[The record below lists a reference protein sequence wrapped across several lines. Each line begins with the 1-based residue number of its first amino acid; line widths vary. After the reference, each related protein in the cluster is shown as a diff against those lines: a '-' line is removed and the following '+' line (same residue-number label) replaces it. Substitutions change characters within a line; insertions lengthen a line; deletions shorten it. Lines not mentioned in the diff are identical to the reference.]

1 MKAFSFLFYKFFIML
16 PTRKSQHHK
25 FLQFPY
31 SLFFLTFSL
40 ISFCSH
46 GLKRD
51 TAAGRYI
58 FIYFRYTANRHATTL
73 GQQEFIS
80 YYFLLVIYYHILYV
94 ILYIMLIQ
102 IFSPFFVFFFC
113 FFSSFFFF
121 ASSFYSNSCSQHS
134 DIHTYSCICNTA
146 SLFFC
151 FSYSYILF
159 SQHPEARQS
168 FFTMMK
174 GSASIEFTASYLP
187 VSFQFLLE

>member
-1 MKAFSFLFYKFFIML
+1 ML

-102 IFSPFFVFFFC
+102 IFSPFFVFFFV
-113 FFSSFFFF
+113 FFLLFFLHLHFIQIPVHNTAIYIHIRVYVTLPPFFFF
-121 ASSFYSNSCSQHS
+121 FVSLILIFYSRNIQRPDSH
-134 DIHTYSCICNTA
+134 
-146 SLFFC
+146 
-151 FSYSYILF
+151 FS
-159 SQHPEARQS
+159 R
-168 FFTMMK
+168 
-174 GSASIEFTASYLP
+174 
-187 VSFQFLLE
+187 

>member
-1 MKAFSFLFYKFFIML
+1 ML

-25 FLQFPY
+25 FFQFPY

-113 FFSSFFFF
+113 FFSSFFF

-146 SLFFC
+146 SLFFFC